1 MPPPPPASS
10 STGRRVPPIDIHALG
25 AGAYAR
31 PTPSQARRRNGRR
44 RVLAPPPP
52 PESGLKTN
60 VALFS
65 YALSRLP
72 PRQLPLLALYASAIL
87 HLTSH
92 GWLPREALGKTGAAI
107 VGVLSMVTG
116 LLLSYRFS
124 SAMSKW
130 DEGKKVWVDVRTTIR
145 DGIRMSPRGTPQKA
159 IGTPARDQGSY
170 RKTTDSSLVDERVDE
185 LAGLLVGFAF
195 ALQHHLHGSRPLPQ
209 PPLCDLLPLSYL
221 SSLKRTEAR
230 VRFAENHAGP
240 SGSTSILGLSEAGPT
255 SPTLETSRPGLRRR
269 STGPPTKE
277 EREAAGEADD
287 EWEIQS
293 LRTKAE
299 EAVAK
304 LAEAVS
310 LGGASDPT
318 GLDAELRQQLS
329 QLNVP
334 RDISSGEEDGTP
346 GQGVKG
352 VAGEALSPGKNSTPS
367 KGKSN
372 LYSPY
377 PANLPL
383 ALLKLMEVYVCGLAE
398 VPAERGG
405 WSEAKR
411 ERALGFIKSLSGS
424 LGEAER
430 LCANPPPLP
439 LTLHLS
445 HLTLIYLAAL
455 PCSLLCVVNSWPLV
469 LITII
474 AGWCLLGLEALVAE
488 VGGVFG
494 GSGEFRR
501 SYSPSRRFKS
511 SFPPKPS
518 SATSILLESL
528 EASPAFHRF
537 YRSRVVGRVG
547 EDDSEVAELDR
558 RGRRGGGEEWVPT
571 FN

>member
-1 MPPPPPASS
+1 
-10 STGRRVPPIDIHALG
+10 
-25 AGAYAR
+25 
-31 PTPSQARRRNGRR
+31 
-44 RVLAPPPP
+44 
-52 PESGLKTN
+52 
-60 VALFS
+60 
-65 YALSRLP
+65 
-72 PRQLPLLALYASAIL
+72 
-87 HLTSH
+87 
-92 GWLPREALGKTGAAI
+92 
-107 VGVLSMVTG
+107 
-116 LLLSYRFS
+116 
-124 SAMSKW
+124 
-130 DEGKKVWVDVRTTIR
+130 
-145 DGIRMSPRGTPQKA
+145 
-159 IGTPARDQGSY
+159 
-170 RKTTDSSLVDERVDE
+170 
-185 LAGLLVGFAF
+185 
-195 ALQHHLHGSRPLPQ
+195 LPQ

-255 SPTLETSRPGLRRR
+255 SPTLEASRPGLRRR
-269 STGPPTKE
+269 SPGPPTKE

-334 RDISSGEEDGTP
+334 RDISSGEEDGAP
-346 GQGVKG
+346 GQGMKG

-411 ERALGFIKSLSGS
+411 ERALGFVKSLSGS

-430 LCANPPPLP
+430 LCA
-439 LTLHLS
+439 
-445 HLTLIYLAAL
+445 
-455 PCSLLCVVNSWPLV
+455 
-469 LITII
+469 
-474 AGWCLLGLEALVAE
+474 
-488 VGGVFG
+488 
-494 GSGEFRR
+494 
-501 SYSPSRRFKS
+501 
-511 SFPPKPS
+511 
-518 SATSILLESL
+518 
-528 EASPAFHRF
+528 
-537 YRSRVVGRVG
+537 
-547 EDDSEVAELDR
+547 SE
-558 RGRRGGGEEWVPT
+558 
-571 FN
+571 